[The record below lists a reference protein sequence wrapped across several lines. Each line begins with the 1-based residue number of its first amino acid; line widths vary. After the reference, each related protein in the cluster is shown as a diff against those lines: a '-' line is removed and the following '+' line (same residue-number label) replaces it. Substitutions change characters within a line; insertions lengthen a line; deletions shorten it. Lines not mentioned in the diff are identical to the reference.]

1 MFALADMFSSRTNS
15 PAWVDGEAA
24 EDSRSV
30 LQLSLFSWDFPQK

>member
-15 PAWVDGEAA
+15 PAWVDGEAV

-30 LQLSLFSWDFPQK
+30 LQLSLLSWDFPQK